1 MDLTDSA
8 LEPEQSIA
16 PGGKPLGRL
25 SRATH
30 VLRRLNWIF
39 FVSVALPTTLSV
51 VYYGFMASN
60 IYISE
65 SRFLVRSPQHQAQ
78 SGGVGALLFSSAF
91 GRSQDDSYAVRDF
104 ILSRDALQELD
115 QRLAVRKA
123 YGSRE
128 IGVFDRFPGLDWD
141 ESFEALF
148 RYYRLHVAIEYD
160 PVSSIS
166 VLTVRSPDPKLARD
180 INSSLLGMAERL
192 VNQLNERSRSDLI
205 QVAEQEVK
213 AAEQRTADAAL
224 ALSGFRNR
232 QSIFEP
238 EKQSMLQLQGIA
250 KLQDELLATQTQL
263 AQVLSLSPSN
273 PQVTTLRN
281 RVEVLQKAIDSENGK
296 IAGSGGSLSSK
307 SMTFERLALE
317 KEFAQKQLTLALSS
331 LESARNEAERK
342 QLYLE
347 RLVWPNFPDH
357 PLEPRRLRAIL
368 TVIVFSFVVW
378 GLLSLIV
385 ASIREHAD

>member
-1 MDLTDSA
+1 
-8 LEPEQSIA
+8 
-16 PGGKPLGRL
+16 
-25 SRATH
+25 
-30 VLRRLNWIF
+30 
-39 FVSVALPTTLSV
+39 
-51 VYYGFMASN
+51 
-60 IYISE
+60 
-65 SRFLVRSPQHQAQ
+65 
-78 SGGVGALLFSSAF
+78 
-91 GRSQDDSYAVRDF
+91 
-104 ILSRDALQELD
+104 
-115 QRLAVRKA
+115 
-123 YGSRE
+123 
-128 IGVFDRFPGLDWD
+128 
-141 ESFEALF
+141 
-148 RYYRLHVAIEYD
+148 
-160 PVSSIS
+160 
-166 VLTVRSPDPKLARD
+166 
-180 INSSLLGMAERL
+180 
-192 VNQLNERSRSDLI
+192 
-205 QVAEQEVK
+205 
-213 AAEQRTADAAL
+213 
-224 ALSGFRNR
+224 
-232 QSIFEP
+232 
-238 EKQSMLQLQGIA
+238 
-250 KLQDELLATQTQL
+250 
-263 AQVLSLSPSN
+263 VLSLSPSN